1 MYKAIV
7 MAGGG
12 KESLKNFNNQ
22 SITSKS
28 ALPVLGRPMVSYVLY
43 ALRESKSVDK
53 ILYVGD
59 LEPLSKISIKVDYTL
74 PDSGSLFLNVIK
86 ALEFFK
92 DEHQVLILT
101 SDIPLVK
108 SYMIDNFLS
117 KCDESAIFCYSFVR
131 KEDLEKL
138 FPNAHRTYVRLR
150 EGTFNGGNLMLVDP
164 SKILAKRNI
173 LEEIVSNRKN
183 PFYLARIFGFI
194 GIIRY
199 IIGTLD
205 IPTLEARASKILGGK
220 AQAVLMEYPEISFD
234 IDNQLQLEFVEE
246 RLGRQ
251 IV

>member
-1 MYKAIV
+1 MYKAVV

-22 SITSKS
+22 GITSKS

-117 KCDESAIFCYSFVR
+117 KCDKSAIFCYSFVR

-164 SKILAKRNI
+164 SRILAKRNI

-251 IV
+251 VV

>member
-1 MYKAIV
+1 MYKAVV

-22 SITSKS
+22 GITSKS
-28 ALPVLGRPMVSYVLY
+28 ALPVLGKPMVSYVLY

-117 KCDESAIFCYSFVR
+117 KCDKSAIFCYSFVR
-131 KEDLEKL
+131 KEVLEKL
-138 FPNAHRTYVRLR
+138 FPNVHRTYVKLR

>member
-1 MYKAIV
+1 MYKAVV

-12 KESLKNFNNQ
+12 KESLKNFNEQ
-22 SITSKS
+22 GITSKS
-28 ALPVLGRPMVSYVLY
+28 ALPVLGRPMVSYILD
-43 ALRESKSVDK
+43 ALRESKNADK
-53 ILYVGD
+53 ILYIGD

-74 PDSGSLFLNVIK
+74 PDSGSLFSNVIK

-92 DEHQVLILT
+92 DEPQVFILT

-108 SYMIDNFLS
+108 SHMIDDFLS
-117 KCDESAIFCYSFVR
+117 KCDKSAIFCYSFVR

-138 FPNAHRTYVRLR
+138 FPNAHRTYVRLK
-150 EGTFNGGNLMLVDP
+150 EDTFNGGNLMLVNP
-164 SKILAKRNI
+164 SKILAKRDL

-183 PFYLARIFGFI
+183 PFYLARIFGFT

-205 IPTLEARASKILGGK
+205 ILTLEARASKILGGK
-220 AQAVLMEYPEISFD
+220 AQAVLMGYPEISFD
-234 IDNQLQLEFVEE
+234 VDNQLQLEFVEE

-251 IV
+251 VV